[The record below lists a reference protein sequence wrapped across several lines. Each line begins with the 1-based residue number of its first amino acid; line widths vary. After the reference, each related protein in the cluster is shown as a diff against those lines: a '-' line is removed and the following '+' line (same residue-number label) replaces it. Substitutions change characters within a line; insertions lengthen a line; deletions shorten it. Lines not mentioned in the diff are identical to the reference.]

1 MYGNQIDLEL
11 TDETGKKYTYNY
23 ITSPGNARYQM
34 GGLKEGIYRYKSS
47 TDLNGKREEVR
58 GQFLIA
64 AQEVELQNLTA
75 DFNLLRK
82 LSAST
87 GGNFYKV
94 SEFDKAVAELSAN
107 EAQATIH
114 SEEKY
119 DALLNLKW
127 IFFVLLVLVSAEWF
141 LRKYFGSY

>member
-1 MYGNQIDLEL
+1 M
-11 TDETGKKYTYNY
+11 
-23 ITSPGNARYQM
+23 S
-34 GGLKEGIYRYKSS
+34 GGLREGIYRYKSAA
-47 TDLNGKREEVR
+47 DINGKKEEVR

-64 AQEVELQNLTA
+64 AQEAELQNLTA

-82 LSAST
+82 LSSST
-87 GGNFYKV
+87 GGSFYKA
-94 SEFDKAVAELSAN
+94 SEFDKALADLSAS
-107 EAQATIH
+107 EAQAIIH

-127 IFFVLLVLVSAEWF
+127 IFFVLLLLVSAEWF